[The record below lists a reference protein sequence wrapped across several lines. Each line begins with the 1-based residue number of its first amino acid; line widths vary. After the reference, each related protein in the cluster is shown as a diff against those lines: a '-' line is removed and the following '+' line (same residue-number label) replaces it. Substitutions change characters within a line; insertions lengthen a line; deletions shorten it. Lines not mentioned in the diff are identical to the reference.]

1 MSKIS
6 HLRTVMVMGASVAAL
21 GVAAPALA
29 QETVTPPAAP
39 ASPASPAAA
48 VQAGQSASDIGTVI
62 VTAERRAQNVQKVPV
77 AVSAYTSKQRD
88 TIGILTLQDM
98 TNFTPGM
105 TYSSTTDHL
114 YLRGVGRQTINL
126 AADAGVAAY
135 SDGFYNPDPV
145 LIVLPPM
152 FVGTTDI
159 LRGPQ
164 GTLFGRNGIGG
175 AIQVD
180 SVRPTSRPYAE
191 VRATFGNYGVF
202 NGEAAI
208 SGPIVDGVNFRV
220 AGFSEQQNEG
230 YFTNVAGGPSE
241 SGAVKVAYL
250 EGSLS
255 AKIGDNADL
264 YVHAF
269 TFTNNSRGGAGARAG
284 WDANPYDT
292 SLVTDVGSNFSFNP
306 AAGYDNPNN
315 ITSPFLIVP
324 GSLNQK
330 NPSIMGNPAVQNH
343 YNFSGNFPLQTLNR
357 NDGDLNA
364 IFTYHFP
371 TFDVKYTGGYQQ
383 YTYQT
388 IQSSETF
395 GYQTDVNSY
404 QLPASFNVTC
414 AGGAAS
420 GCLTVFP
427 TVITNYTQT
436 DAWYSHE
443 LNFSSTD
450 KGPVQWIGGL
460 YYYNERYTNP
470 IAASMPGQAQVGA
483 PVYLGGTT
491 PTATNPFGAVGAPL
505 NPQRN
510 LYYSNYNIIEQ
521 SEGIYGQVDWKITDT
536 IKLTGGVRFTDDQK
550 AGTEELR
557 YVMFGGAQ
565 EYAGLAPVIGAAGA
579 AALTSQGGYLFGS
592 TLPAVDFTTA
602 LCATEAHLPKG
613 VTSQCKVNPN
623 TGIGSR
629 SLSGSSDAV
638 TGTAGVEWT
647 PDSSTLAYAR
657 YSRGYKELGFNAGF
671 LAASPE
677 VAPELMND
685 YEIGLKKNFGR
696 NFLIDAALFYE
707 DYDGVQVPVTV
718 VNAAS
723 QTLQSNLLNISKA
736 RSDGVELEAV
746 WTPVQ
751 HLQFLL
757 SYAFNDTA
765 FLTHQRYVDTV
776 NPNLGAQSIYGNPLP
791 NAARNKVSLNSN
803 YTWVFDHGDLTLSGT
818 YLWRD
823 TQTGAIFDQPYWT
836 APSWSQVDL
845 RATWRG
851 AGDRYEIVLYGANV
865 FNTTGYPG
873 GPTAYQAGNATT
885 PTVYAV
891 RDAYT
896 TNPPATYG
904 VEVHYKFF

>member
-1 MSKIS
+1 MSDS
-6 HLRTVMVMGASVAAL
+6 SQLRNVLVMGASMVALTAFT
-21 GVAAPALA
+21 APAQA
-29 QETVTPPAAP
+29 QTAPPVTPEAPAAP
-39 ASPASPAAA
+39 ASS
-48 VQAGQSASDIGTVI
+48 QAGQSATDVGTVI

-77 AVSAYTSKQRD
+77 AVTAITSKQRD
-88 TIGILTLQDM
+88 TLGIATLQDM

-105 TYSSTTDHL
+105 TYSSSTDHL
-114 YLRGVGRQTINL
+114 YVRGVGRQTINL

-145 LIVLPPM
+145 LVVLPTM
-152 FVGTTDI
+152 FVGTTDV

-180 SVRPTSRPYAE
+180 SVRPTSTPYAE
-191 VRATFGNYGVF
+191 GRVVVGNYGLYTA
-202 NGEAAI
+202 EAAV
-208 SGPIVDGVNFRV
+208 SGPVANGVNVRLG
-220 AGFSEQQNEG
+220 GFSEEQNQG
-230 YFTNVAGGPSE
+230 YFNNVAGGPSE
-241 SGAVKVAYL
+241 SGAVKIWYL

-269 TFTNNSRGGAGARAG
+269 TFGNQSRGGPGARSG

-292 SLVTDVGSNFSFNP
+292 SLVTDIGTNFSFNP

-315 ITSPFLIVP
+315 ISNPFLIVP
-324 GSLNQK
+324 GSLNQT
-330 NPSIMGNPAVQNH
+330 NPNITGNPAVTNH
-343 YNFSGNFPLQTLNR
+343 YNFSGNFANQTSNR
-357 NDGDLNA
+357 NDGDINA

-371 TFDVKYTGGYQQ
+371 TFDVKYTGGYEQ
-383 YTYQT
+383 YTYQN
-388 IQSSETF
+388 ILSSATF
-395 GYQTDVNSY
+395 GYQTDVNSFEM
-404 QLPASFNVTC
+404 PASFNQTC

-420 GCLTVFP
+420 GCLTIFP
-427 TVITNYTQT
+427 TVVTNYTQT

-443 LNFSSTD
+443 LNFASTQ

-460 YYYNERYTNP
+460 YFYDEKYTNP
-470 IAASMPGQAQVGA
+470 IEASMPGQAQVGA
-483 PVYLGGTT
+483 PVYLGGTL
-491 PTATNPFGAVGAPL
+491 PSATNPFGAVGAPL

-510 LYYSNYNIIEQ
+510 LYYSNYNIEEQ
-521 SEGIYGQVDWKITDT
+521 SKAVYGQIDWSVTDE
-536 IKLTGGVRFTDDQK
+536 IKLTGGVRYSDDTK
-550 AGTEELR
+550 SGTEYLR

-565 EYAGLAPVIGAAGA
+565 EYAALAPAIGAAGA
-579 AALTSQGGYLFGS
+579 QALTSLGPYLFGS
-592 TLPAVDFTTA
+592 SLPAVDFTAAICSA
-602 LCATEAHLPKG
+602 LGAAKG
-613 VTSQCKVNPN
+613 VVSQCKVNSA
-623 TGIGSR
+623 TGIASR
-629 SLSGSSDAV
+629 RLSGSSSAV
-638 TGTAGVEWT
+638 TGTAGLEWT
-647 PDSSTLAYAR
+647 PDSSTLGYLR

-685 YEIGLKKNFGR
+685 YELGLKKSFGR
-696 NFLIDAALFYE
+696 NLVIDAALFYE
-707 DYDGVQVPVTV
+707 DYNGVQVPVTV

-723 QTLQSNLLNISKA
+723 QTLQSNLLNISRA
-736 RSDGVELEAV
+736 RSDGFELETV
-746 WTPVQ
+746 WTPIQ

-757 SYAFNDTA
+757 SYSLNDTA
-765 FLTHQRYVDTV
+765 FLTHAKYVDTV

-791 NAARNKVSLNSN
+791 NAPKNKVSLNSN
-803 YTWVFDHGDLTLSGT
+803 YTFVFDQGDLTLSGT

-823 TQTGAIFDQPYWT
+823 TQTGAIFDQSYWK

-851 AGDRYEIVLYGANV
+851 PGDRYEFIVYGANV

-873 GPTAYQAGNATT
+873 GPVAYQAGNATT
-885 PTVYAV
+885 PTVYSV
-891 RDAYT
+891 RDIFT